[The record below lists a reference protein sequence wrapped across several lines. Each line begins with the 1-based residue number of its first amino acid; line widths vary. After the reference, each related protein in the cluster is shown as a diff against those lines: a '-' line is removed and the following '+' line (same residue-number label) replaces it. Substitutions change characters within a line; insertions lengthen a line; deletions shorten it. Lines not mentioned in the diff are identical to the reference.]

1 MRPICYWQSL
11 HKKLQSSIWML
22 TSDFETKTDIKIVF
36 KKEDI
41 DWRPLLIIESHDV
54 FGFSPFKAV
63 YYLRFCFPSIIKCDV
78 MKFII
83 NRNFLLKLNNYQTC
97 TKRSVYFGPYSL
109 YHPSGLTLLKPL
121 SVLVAV
127 LTLNF

>member
-1 MRPICYWQSL
+1 MLLTIASQ
-11 HKKLQSSIWML
+11 KASIKYLDDYEQFNVGLW
-22 TSDFETKTDIKIVF
+22 DKNRHKIVF

-54 FGFSPFKAV
+54 FGFSPFRAV

-83 NRNFLLKLNNYQTC
+83 NRNFLLKLNTYQTC
-97 TKRSVYFGPYSL
+97 TKRSV
-109 YHPSGLTLLKPL
+109 
-121 SVLVAV
+121 
-127 LTLNF
+127 